1 MNYHILSEYHK
12 DNKLQIAL
20 FGLFVMSLLAFGMPS
35 SLAQQDQSITI
46 NTSKSTYGPGDTVTL
61 TGTVNGGTPGQLVA
75 IQVKDA
81 KGNLIL
87 IRTVSSDQN
96 GNFALQFKVPL
107 TASAGSLSVTA
118 SARINGFVVTQN
130 TSTAGTATQGKT
142 TVPEFPTSGLVLAA
156 AIGSLLVIYRTLSGK
171 KFGMQKFGA
180 WK

>member
-1 MNYHILSEYHK
+1 MNYHILSAYHK
-12 DNKLQIAL
+12 DNKLQVAL

-35 SLAQQDQSITI
+35 SLAQEDQSITI

-87 IRTVSSDQN
+87 IRTIPSDQN

-130 TSTAGTATQGKT
+130 TATAGSTAQGT

-156 AIGSLLVIYRTLSGK
+156 AIGSLLVVYRTLSGK

>member
-1 MNYHILSEYHK
+1 MNYRILSESHRAG
-12 DNKLQIAL
+12 KLQIAL
-20 FGLFVMSLLAFGMPS
+20 FALVTALLLALAMPS
-35 SLAQQDQSITI
+35 SWAQEDQSITI
-46 NTSKSTYGPGDTVTL
+46 NTSKSTYEPGDTVTL

-107 TASAGSLSVTA
+107 TASTGSLNIAA

-130 TSTAGTATQGKT
+130 TATTSTTQGTT
-142 TVPEFPTSGLVLAA
+142 TVPEFPTSSFVLAVG
-156 AIGSLLVIYRTLSGK
+156 IGSLLLYKTLSGK

-180 WK
+180 SI

>member
-1 MNYHILSEYHK
+1 MNYRILSAYHRA
-12 DNKLQIAL
+12 NKLQIAL
-20 FGLFVMSLLAFGMPS
+20 FALITASLLALAMPS
-35 SLAQQDQSITI
+35 SWAQEDQSITI

-130 TSTAGTATQGKT
+130 TATAGTATQGT
-142 TVPEFPTSGLVLAA
+142 TSTVPEFPTSGLVLAA
-156 AIGSLLVIYRTLSGK
+156 AIGSLLLYKTLSGK
-171 KFGMQKFGA
+171 KFGMQKFGVS
-180 WK
+180 K

>member
-1 MNYHILSEYHK
+1 MNYRILSASHRAS
-12 DNKLQIAL
+12 KLQIAL
-20 FGLFVMSLLAFGMPS
+20 FALITASLLALAMPS
-35 SLAQQDQSITI
+35 SWAQEDQSITI

-61 TGTVNGGTPGQLVA
+61 TGTINGGTPGQLVA

-107 TASAGSLSVTA
+107 TASAGSLNIAA

-130 TSTAGTATQGKT
+130 TATAGTTQGTT
-142 TVPEFPTSGLVLAA
+142 TVPEFPTSSLVLAA
-156 AIGSLLVIYRTLSGK
+156 AIGSLLLYKTMSGK
-171 KFGMQKFGA
+171 KFGMQEFGVS
-180 WK
+180 K